1 MSQIAN
7 VMVVGDA
14 GCGKT
19 SLLNVFSTNRR
30 IDEHTPLEFKSEVI
44 CVMVNGERVPLLL
57 CNTSG
62 EKSRKLARFNTGHV

>member
-1 MSQIAN
+1 M
-7 VMVVGDA
+7 VVVGDA

-30 IDEHTPLEFKSEVI
+30 IDEHTPLIFENEVI
-44 CVMVNGERVPLLL
+44 DVVVNGERVPISLW
-57 CNTSG
+57 NTSG